1 MKVYQKN
8 MEENSIVSILSHFF
22 LLFIAFGTPLTER
35 NHLVNKWLYL
45 SVLILILIFRLFLI
59 YSKERKF
66 SDLFAEISI
75 YLTGTWWSV
84 LLFYELYYN
93 TEFDN
98 ISTVLLFIVIGLTAG
113 GALSMFKRKRLV
125 FIYIIILLIPTTF
138 SIYRFGKDLSNLLGS
153 ALILFFSFNLVY
165 AIKQNTIWQNL
176 QKNKKEIIKKSEEL
190 KIKNQELNKALKTAE
205 DAAKT
210 KAQFLAN
217 MSHEIR
223 TPMNGVIATADIL
236 NDMDLK
242 TEQKELVNI
251 IQKSGN
257 LLLKIINDIL
267 DFSKIEVG
275 KMNIQNISFNLID
288 SVGSIIDVFKI
299 SSKEKK
305 IEMLTFID
313 SRIKMN
319 IFGDDIRINQILI
332 NLIGNAIKF
341 TNEGEVVLKID
352 LIEDAENYYTIKFA
366 IEDSGIGISIE
377 KQKIIFEA
385 FTQEN
390 GSTTRLYGGTGL
402 GTTISKMLVDLMGGK
417 IGLESPNPNNKIN
430 KNGSIF
436 FFILKLKKDKTF
448 IKQENLDS
456 TYNLANI
463 KKIKILIAE
472 DNIVNQ
478 KILLSVLK
486 QIKLNAEIANNGQ
499 EVLDKLANEKFDL
512 VFMDIQMPILDGIK
526 TVEIMR
532 KKNDNT
538 LVIAMT
544 ANAMNEDKDMC
555 INAGMNDYISKPFKK
570 DDLYK
575 LLYKYFGG

>member
-45 SVLILILIFRLFLI
+45 SVLILIAIFRLSLI

-84 LLFYELYYN
+84 LLFYELYYS

-138 SIYRFGKDLSNLLGS
+138 SIYCFGKDLSNLLGS
-153 ALILFFSFNLVY
+153 ALSLFFSFNLVY

-176 QKNKKEIIKKSEEL
+176 QKNKIEIIKKSEEL
-190 KIKNQELNKALKTAE
+190 KIKNQQLNKALKTSE

-251 IQKSGN
+251 IQESGN

-275 KMNIQNISFNLID
+275 KMDIQNISFNLIE
-288 SVGSIIDVFKI
+288 SIENIIDIFKI

>member
-165 AIKQNTIWQNL
+165 AIKQNAIWQNL

>member
-45 SVLILILIFRLFLI
+45 SALILILFFRLFLI

>member
-75 YLTGTWWSV
+75 YLTGTWWAV